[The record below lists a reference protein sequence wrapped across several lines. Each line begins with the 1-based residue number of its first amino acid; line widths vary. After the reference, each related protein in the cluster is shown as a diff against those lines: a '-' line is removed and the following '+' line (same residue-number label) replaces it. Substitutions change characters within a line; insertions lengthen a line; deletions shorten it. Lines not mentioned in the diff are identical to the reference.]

1 MCPQFNKIAI
11 NKICDVKSVKIDLV
25 VSRDFSIKMTYH
37 AMRLECTTAAAGS
50 KSALVANS
58 SSNLQQKNI
67 IVIRKYHLNEK
78 SKDNIDISLE
88 TYAWFVCMY

>member
-1 MCPQFNKIAI
+1 
-11 NKICDVKSVKIDLV
+11 
-25 VSRDFSIKMTYH
+25 
-37 AMRLECTTAAAGS
+37 MRLECTTAAAGS